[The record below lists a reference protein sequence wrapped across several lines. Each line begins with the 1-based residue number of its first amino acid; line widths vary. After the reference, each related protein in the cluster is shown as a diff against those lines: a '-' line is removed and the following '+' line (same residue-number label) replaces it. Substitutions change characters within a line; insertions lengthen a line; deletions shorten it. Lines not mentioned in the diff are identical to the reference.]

1 LTPPEDRVQP
11 SDSDGRFGPL
21 ATRLLLLVA
30 VVTGTGLLLGAL
42 ALPGAMAASDVLTAV
57 ERDVLDMPPLGEA
70 DTPPQN
76 SYVYAADGS
85 ELAELNFEENRVPIT
100 LDEVPQVAIDAVLAT
115 EDAEFY
121 QHQGVNHGAIVR
133 AFVTNLRTGG
143 IEQGGSTI
151 TQQYVKNAFLDDS
164 QTYQRK
170 LQEAVYATELEQ
182 RLTKPE
188 ILERYLN
195 RTYFGRGVYGIG
207 TAAER
212 YFSKDVG
219 DLTLGE
225 AATLAG
231 LIRAP
236 ERNNPITSEENAE
249 RRRNIV
255 LRQMAHHGFVS
266 PDQARVASEEPLETE
281 ISEPA
286 AARNPFWVDWISRLL
301 IEDRVADGLGSQ
313 TDALELMGA
322 TFEERRHTVFQSGL
336 RVHTTLDPE
345 MQEKAEEALRSHLS
359 AQEASPEDIA
369 REPMGSLVSVDP
381 ETGGIMAMAIGPH
394 EYGSCSEDDSW
405 IGEDAD
411 GRLLCDRTKL
421 NPAVPVEGS
430 SIGKRQPGSAFKPFL
445 TAAALEEGLPPTLEM
460 DATGPR
466 EIENCG
472 GGEDW
477 EVRNIGGDGVLDMY
491 EAMAQSSNVY
501 HALLV
506 DEVGPDKLAQMAQRM
521 GIKPL
526 EDREIYCPLALGTAG
541 VTPLEMASAYATMA
555 NRGVHCAPFAITK
568 IENAQGEVIWE
579 HRDDCNRVIDTEVAD
594 RLTDILEGPVGSDGT
609 AQVANLG
616 EWPTRGKTGTT
627 NSYTDAWF
635 VGYVKQLATAAWIG
649 YPGGTTQFA
658 SLEQAEAVCDPL
670 QDGDGNPVPACEE
683 SRYLEDVTVAGQYYS
698 RIFGGTIPAPMWASY
713 MSSVVDRFE
722 PTAFP
727 EPGPLP
733 SGRVPDLLG
742 ASSVSEAERLA
753 ERAGFRLQT
762 QTVDHWRSSGT
773 FVGQSP
779 GPGDEATLGSRITL
793 EISNGE
799 AEGPAVP
806 DVIGMDLD
814 DAIAVLDEAGYEIGV
829 RDVEVDDDASV
840 DRVVGQS
847 PSPGTSVLPEDDV
860 TVVLDVGV
868 PAAASNEDEDNGDE
882 GDGDDN
888 GGNDDNDD
896 NDEDDE
902 DEPDQRGGSA
912 NRGPDGDGPPGRSG
926 D

>member
-1 LTPPEDRVQP
+1 VPP
-11 SDSDGRFGPL
+11 SDVDGRLGPL
-21 ATRLLLLVA
+21 TTRLLLLVA
-30 VVTGTGLLLGAL
+30 VATGTGLLIGAL
-42 ALPGAMAASDVLTAV
+42 ALPGALAAADVLTAV

-70 DTPPQN
+70 ETPPQN

-85 ELAELNFEENRVPIT
+85 ELAELNFEENRVPVE
-100 LDEVPQVAIDAVLAT
+100 LDEVPQVAVDAVLAT

-121 QHQGVNHGAIVR
+121 QHRGVNHGAIVR
-133 AFVTNLRTGG
+133 AFVTNVRTGG

-151 TQQYVKNAFLDDS
+151 TQQYVKNAFLDGS

-219 DLTLGE
+219 ELTLGE

-231 LIRAP
+231 LIRSP
-236 ERNNPITSEENAE
+236 ERNNPINSPENAE
-249 RRRNIV
+249 RRRDIV
-255 LRQMAHHGFVS
+255 LRQMAHHGFIS
-266 PDQARVASEEPLETE
+266 PDQAQVAIDEPLETE
-281 ISEPA
+281 ISEPTPP
-286 AARNPFWVDWISRLL
+286 RDPFWVDWISRLL
-301 IEDRVADGLGSQ
+301 IEDRVAEGLGSQ
-313 TDALELMGA
+313 MDALDLMGA

-345 MQEKAEEALRSHLS
+345 LQEQAEASLADHLS
-359 AQEASPEDIA
+359 FDGESPEELA

-381 ETGGIMAMAIGPH
+381 ETGAIMAMAIGPQ

-405 IGEDAD
+405 VGEDDD

-445 TAAALEEGLPPTLEM
+445 TAAALEEGLPPTLQM
-460 DATGPR
+460 NATGPR
-466 EIENCG
+466 TIDSCG

-477 EVRNIGGDGVLDMY
+477 TVRNIGGDGTMDMY
-491 EAMAQSSNVY
+491 EAMAKSSNVY

-506 DEVGPDKLAQMAQRM
+506 DEVGPDKLAAMAQRL

-526 EDREIYCPLALGTAG
+526 DDREIYCPLALGTAG

-594 RLTDILEGPVGSDGT
+594 RLVDILEGPVGSNGT
-609 AQVANLG
+609 AQGANLG
-616 EWPTRGKTGTT
+616 THPTRGKTGTT
-627 NSYTDAWF
+627 NSYTDVWF
-635 VGYVKQLATAAWIG
+635 VGFVKQLSTAAWVG
-649 YPGGTTQFA
+649 YPGGTTRFA

-670 QDGDGNPVPACEE
+670 LDDDGDPVPACEE
-683 SRYLEDVTVAGQYYS
+683 SRTLENVTVAGQYYS
-698 RIFGGTIPAPMWASY
+698 RIFGGTIAAPMWTAY
-713 MSSVVDRFE
+713 MRNVVDRFE
-722 PTAFP
+722 PEGFP
-727 EPGPLP
+727 DPGPLP
-733 SGRVPDLLG
+733 SGRVPDLLS

-753 ERAGFRLQT
+753 EQAGFRLRT
-762 QTVDHWRSSGT
+762 TTVDHWRSSGT

-779 GPGDEATLGSRITL
+779 RPGDEATLGSSITL
-793 EISNGE
+793 EISNGQ
-799 AEGPAVP
+799 ADGPVVP
-806 DVIGMDLD
+806 DVVGMD
-814 DAIAVLDEAGYEIGV
+814 VDEAIDLLDAEGYDV
-829 RDVEVDDDASV
+829 ATRDVETDDDSRIDTV
-840 DRVVGQS
+840 MGQS
-847 PSPGTSVLPEDDV
+847 PSAGTRVLPEDDI
-860 TVVLDVGV
+860 TIVLEVGV
-868 PAAASNEDEDNGDE
+868 PSSGSGSDPPDDDEDDDE
-882 GDGDDN
+882 DDDGDDE
-888 GGNDDNDD
+888 G
-896 NDEDDE
+896 
-902 DEPDQRGGSA
+902 GGSG
-912 NRGPDGDGPPGRSG
+912 NGRGPDGEGPPGQA
-926 D
+926 DD